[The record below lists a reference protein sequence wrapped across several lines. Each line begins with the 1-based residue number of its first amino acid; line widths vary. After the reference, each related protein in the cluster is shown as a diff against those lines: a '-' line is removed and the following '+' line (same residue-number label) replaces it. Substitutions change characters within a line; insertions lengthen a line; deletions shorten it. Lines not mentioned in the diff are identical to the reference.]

1 MEFLLLFLH
10 FLFTFYR
17 FLKVR
22 KFDIERAKHMWNDML
37 QWRKEFGT
45 DTIMEVNADRIW
57 IIFTRL
63 ASAVVGFVC
72 YCILWA

>member
-1 MEFLLLFLH
+1 M
-10 FLFTFYR
+10 
-17 FLKVR
+17 R

-57 IIFTRL
+57 ITLIRL
-63 ASAVVGFVC
+63 ASEMVG
-72 YCILWA
+72 